1 MQGAGAIVAARL
13 PCVRMSTW
21 VNCPIA
27 LENVLADKGVH
38 VYHTTGLS
46 VGVVASR
53 WGCLLTLGPALAG
66 WSPVETHAKTPENV
80 LADRGNKVW
89 LLTNGLAPNQ
99 VYGLPRL

>member
-13 PCVRMSTW
+13 PCVSMSTW

-38 VYHTTGLS
+38 VYPGLS
-46 VGVVASR
+46 VGVVASH
-53 WGCLLTLGPALAG
+53 WGRLLTLGPALAG
-66 WSPVETHAKTPENV
+66 WSPLKTHAKTPENV

-89 LLTNGLAPNQ
+89 LLTNGLATNQ
-99 VYGLPRL
+99 VYGLLRL